1 MIKCFLDDNI
11 IVWHDDSPNRNVNRV
26 PKEQFI
32 HYHLCSYVLL
42 EDCQNR
48 AQKSGISKAP
58 TMLSDCTSE
67 PKTYHSSRFG
77 HSPSSQMLILSRS
90 PKSLSTRI
98 IRLAMNYRLL
108 EVLVFKSVLA
118 IKLNSSLIKIFLGAV
133 KQSFHF
139 SFDTPFKRSINKRKI
154 EKKYVKSQNN
164 RNKSPYP
171 AAQLPVSLT
180 SRSHK
185 FFGSLVVKVVIIIE
199 GSETISNFS
208 DCTTV

>member
-1 MIKCFLDDNI
+1 MPISLSGTTTPLI
-11 IVWHDDSPNRNVNRV
+11 EISIV

-67 PKTYHSSRFG
+67 PKIYHSSRFG

-90 PKSLSTRI
+90 LKSLSTRI

-118 IKLNSSLIKIFLGAV
+118 IKLNSSLIKIFLGGV

-139 SFDTPFKRSINKRKI
+139 SFDIPFITLHKQKKDR
-154 EKKYVKSQNN
+154 KKYVKSQNS

-171 AAQLPVSLT
+171 AAQLPVSPT

-185 FFGSLVVKVVIIIE
+185 FSVL
-199 GSETISNFS
+199 
-208 DCTTV
+208 